1 MRTKLTCV
9 LVVALALTASTVWP
23 PAASKALAA
32 QIQRGDS
39 LHSPNPMNVTTD
51 ILVLRP
57 VGLVM
62 IPVLGL
68 VYLIGLPFAAT
79 SDSVAETH
87 QALIGDTIDFTFKR
101 PLGRGAPFE

>member
-1 MRTKLTCV
+1 VRTKLACV
-9 LVVALALTASTVWP
+9 LVVALALAASAVLP
-23 PAASKALAA
+23 PALPSALAA
-32 QIQRGDS
+32 LGQDRGG
-39 LHSPNPMNVTTD
+39 HTPPNPMNVTTD

-68 VYLIGLPFAAT
+68 VYLIGWPFAAA
-79 SDSVAETH
+79 SDCVADTR